1 MYQQLNQWL
10 VPQGSS
16 PEETLARLDALTEQ
30 YPFFSAAHFL
40 RLKHANPL
48 AESYPQLAQRAALDF
63 PHPILLQ
70 LTLAGHDLGTTEAIQ
85 PNTQHDSSTPSV
97 AWEVASEPVTE
108 TITPPEPALAIEP
121 EAITPSETVEA
132 STEITIT
139 HLPSIESMPPLST
152 EELGTPSQPIPLEFV
167 AEESPVM
174 VDEAAPTTEL
184 TPEPVTD
191 ATPSV
196 KTAIE
201 TKAPMTNNPELD
213 VPLFEPLHTTDYF
226 ASLGIK
232 ITDQPV
238 SNDQLGQQLR
248 RFTEWLKMMKKLHPS
263 QHGIANTVSPA
274 QEQQVIRQAE
284 ASNQEKDVLTEAMA
298 EVLVQQGR
306 IARAIEV
313 YEKLSLNYPAKSAYF
328 AAKISELKG

>member
-1 MYQQLNQWL
+1 MMYQQLTQWL
-10 VPQGSS
+10 IPQGSS
-16 PEETLARLDALTEQ
+16 PEETVARLDALTEQ

-70 LTLAGHDLGTTEAIQ
+70 LTLAGHDLGVAEVPAPVAPVEMEA
-85 PNTQHDSSTPSV
+85 PAPS
-97 AWEVASEPVTE
+97 ATIEAPEPVIEALE
-108 TITPPEPALAIEP
+108 TATGALD
-121 EAITPSETVEA
+121 A
-132 STEITIT
+132 SDEITIT
-139 HLPSIESMPPLST
+139 HLASIESMPPLST

-167 AEESPVM
+167 TE
-174 VDEAAPTTEL
+174 DEAKPVEET
-184 TPEPVTD
+184 TPEPV
-191 ATPSV
+191 AAPTPEPAVAEVASEPV
-196 KTAIE
+196 AQRPTGPLA
-201 TKAPMTNNPELD
+201 D

-226 ASLGIK
+226 ASVGIK

-274 QEQQVIRQAE
+274 QEQQVIKQAE
-284 ASNQEKDVLTEAMA
+284 ASNQEKDVVTEAMA

-306 IARAIEV
+306 IAKAVEV

>member
-1 MYQQLNQWL
+1 MMYQQLTQWL
-10 VPQGSS
+10 IPQGSS
-16 PEETLARLDALTEQ
+16 PEETVARLDALTEQ

-70 LTLAGHDLGTTEAIQ
+70 LTLAGHDLGVAAATPAAPVEMEA
-85 PNTQHDSSTPSV
+85 TAPS
-97 AWEVASEPVTE
+97 ATIEAPEPVIEAVE
-108 TITPPEPALAIEP
+108 TASGALDE
-121 EAITPSETVEA
+121 

-139 HLPSIESMPPLST
+139 HLASMESMPPLST

-167 AEESPVM
+167 TEDEVKPLEEPTP
-174 VDEAAPTTEL
+174 ELAAAL
-184 TPEPVTD
+184 TPEPAVAEVASEPVAQRPTGPL
-191 ATPSV
+191 A
-196 KTAIE
+196 
-201 TKAPMTNNPELD
+201 D

-226 ASLGIK
+226 ASVGIK

-274 QEQQVIRQAE
+274 QEQQVIKQAE
-284 ASNQEKDVLTEAMA
+284 ASNQEKDVVTEAMA

-306 IARAIEV
+306 IAKAVEV